1 MIQIKFLVGLIRFFN
16 SVFFYEIR
24 LSLVKKYNFG
34 KFSNFF
40 EGGDDQ
46 IRITKSQL
54 GVSGSRI
61 KDFRKKVEEE
71 FRKPENERITWLD
84 RVVPALNDWLDEL
97 FVVNIVCD
105 PVKRLLSDFTHVTD
119 DHGKSS
125 VINCQPSV
133 KSHF

>member
-1 MIQIKFLVGLIRFFN
+1 MVQKR
-16 SVFFYEIR
+16 
-24 LSLVKKYNFG
+24 
-34 KFSNFF
+34 

-71 FRKPENERITWLD
+71 FKKPENDRITWLD
-84 RVVPALNDWLDEL
+84 RVVPPLNNWLDEL

-125 VINCQPSV
+125 VRNSQPSANHLF
-133 KSHF
+133 SSDSA